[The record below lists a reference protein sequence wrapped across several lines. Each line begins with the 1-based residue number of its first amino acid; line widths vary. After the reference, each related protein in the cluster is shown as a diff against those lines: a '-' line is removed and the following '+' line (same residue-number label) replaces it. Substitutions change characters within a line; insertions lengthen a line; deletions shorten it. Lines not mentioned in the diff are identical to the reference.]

1 METSCYGS
9 LKKVREFF
17 RYRLTFWEHLS
28 DRPPAHMKTIHSRK
42 GRNALRKLGELLELE
57 EVKVSY
63 IPSDSD
69 VGTLTLIGMK
79 GGKGIYVSISSPP
92 SFGSEWQRDILYRT
106 VKDMEDYFGGCNQ
119 FLRTQ
124 DFVNDPEGSLA
135 AMKRLLS

>member
-1 METSCYGS
+1 MFDSIIAP
-9 LKKVREFF
+9 LVAR
-17 RYRLTFWEHLS
+17 RQL
-28 DRPPAHMKTIHSRK
+28 PPHMKTTHSRK

-92 SFGSEWQRDILYRT
+92 SFGSEWQRDILYR
-106 VKDMEDYFGGCNQ
+106 
-119 FLRTQ
+119 
-124 DFVNDPEGSLA
+124 FVNDPEGSLA